1 MTTQTSD
8 LLAAAA
14 PRTVEV
20 VRGVADD
27 QFDLPT
33 PCRDYL
39 VRDLLNHLFE
49 VVVNFQDLATKR
61 QVEWADKPDH
71 LTDGWRDRFKTET
84 DKLIGAWSDPS
95 TLEGVSP
102 GMGLPQTVIGGMAL
116 LDLTVHG
123 WDLAVATGQA
133 YQPAPEAVA
142 ELHGLVEQLG
152 PTARK
157 MGVFAEPVS
166 TPATAGPTPDLAHL
180 LTQTGRI
187 PTWPA
192 GTALDEP
199 RTT

>member
-14 PRTVEV
+14 PRTVDV
-20 VRGVADD
+20 VRGITDD
-27 QFDLPT
+27 QLDLAT
-33 PCRDYL
+33 PCRDYV

-49 VVVNFQDLATKR
+49 VVVNFQDLAEKR
-61 QVEWADKPDH
+61 QVEWAEKPDH

-84 DKLIGAWSDPS
+84 DRLIAAWSDPS

-102 GMGLPQTVIGGMAL
+102 GMGMPQAVIGGMAL

-123 WDLAVATGQA
+123 WDLAVATGQP

-157 MGVFAEPVS
+157 MGVFADPVP
-166 TPATAGPTPDLAHL
+166 TPTPTSPPDLAHL
-180 LTQTGRI
+180 LTQTGRT
-187 PTWPA
+187 PTWPP
-192 GTALDEP
+192 TP
-199 RTT
+199 

>member
-14 PRTVEV
+14 PRTVDV
-20 VRGVADD
+20 VRGITDD
-27 QFDLPT
+27 QLDLPT
-33 PCRDYL
+33 PCRDYV

-49 VVVNFQDLATKR
+49 VVVNFQGLAAKR
-61 QVEWADKPDH
+61 PVEWAEKPDH
-71 LTDGWRDRFKTET
+71 LGDGWRDRFEVET
-84 DKLIGAWSDPS
+84 DRLVAAWSNPS

-102 GMGLPQTVIGGMAL
+102 GMGLPQTVVGGMAL

-123 WDLAVATGQA
+123 WDLAVATDQP

-157 MGVFAEPVS
+157 MGVFADPV
-166 TPATAGPTPDLAHL
+166 THPTPTGSSDLAHL

-187 PTWPA
+187 PTWP
-192 GTALDEP
+192 TP
-199 RTT
+199 TP